1 MPSEWSLY
9 SSPGNSTAIDDGD
22 AFVITCPAASV
33 NDIWY
38 LNIVLRE
45 KSQGYIFESS
55 WYRDEQ
61 NMVINNKWTP
71 KDIPSISPGNITI
84 LKSGKNYI
92 VTLNGRNLGVFP
104 TMYATMDVAH
114 ISISTTNRQGST
126 KLARLGPFRV
136 AVFDGPAA
144 EALAEL
150 YRTNPSAALA
160 MQDRNKKLRRDVEY
174 REWRATA
181 AQTAASKKEKDV
193 QDREAK
199 VKAREEALLVN
210 EQNLKEREEKLQ
222 QGAGGGTPGTPT
234 TDPNKIRPSDYA
246 DMQLYDQAAWPAA
259 VVSVLGLQRAGTL
272 QNAHKAYMDK
282 WVKERGDSL
291 SADAYD
297 YLVYSFGVAWQRVL
311 LDSQN
316 VKEDE
321 RKKILEEVTRLV
333 KGQ

>member
-9 SSPGNSTAIDDGD
+9 SSGNPTAIDDGD
-22 AFVITCPAASV
+22 AFVITCPAASI

-45 KSQGYIFESS
+45 KSLGYIFDSS
-55 WYRDEQ
+55 WYRGSQD
-61 NMVINNKWTP
+61 MVINGKWTP

-104 TMYATMDVAH
+104 TTYVTMDVAH
-114 ISISTTNRQGST
+114 ISISTSNRQGSAT
-126 KLARLGPFRV
+126 LGPFRV

-160 MQDRNKKLRRDVEY
+160 MQDRNKQLRRDVEE
-174 REWRATA
+174 RERRATE

-193 QDREAK
+193 QDREAR
-199 VKAREEALLVN
+199 VKAREEALQVN
-210 EQNLKEREEKLQ
+210 ERNLKEREEQLQ
-222 QGAGGGTPGTPT
+222 QGAGGATPTPT

-246 DMQLYDQAAWPAA
+246 DMQLYDQAAWPTA

-272 QNAHKAYMDK
+272 QKEHQAYMDK

-333 KGQ
+333 KGK